1 MTSLCE
7 IQPSTS
13 FKARTRCSS
22 NKNWFSRAEAYWGAM
37 HTPLMLINNLQGWAC
52 CVCACVCVRVCVI
65 PNHTFQS
72 FESFNKCAQIHWFF
86 IKLQMR
92 KPAAS
97 NQRTRLYGSASMCV
111 VEAWAACAHV
121 QFLLP
126 TGWSMWHKQW
136 PCWGK
141 KRVVL
146 TGDWGP
152 IRMQQSIMS
161 EVVVWVRPDAMNG
174 SRRDVT
180 AWIAEQL
187 FVSVSVNQTY
197 ATIWES
203 FPNPA

>member
-7 IQPSTS
+7 IQPSAS

-37 HTPLMLINNLQGWAC
+37 HIPLMLINNLQGWAC
-52 CVCACVCVRVCVI
+52 CVHVYVCVCVI
-65 PNHTFQS
+65 PNRTFQS

-97 NQRTRLYGSASMCV
+97 NVCGGSVGCV
-111 VEAWAACAHV
+111 CACAI
-121 QFLLP
+121 LLP

-136 PCWGK
+136 PCWEK
-141 KRVVL
+141 KGLSSR
-146 TGDWGP
+146 GDGRP

-161 EVVVWVRPDAMNG
+161 EVVVWVRPDAING
-174 SRRDVT
+174 SRCNVT

-187 FVSVSVNQTY
+187 CLSVSVNQTY